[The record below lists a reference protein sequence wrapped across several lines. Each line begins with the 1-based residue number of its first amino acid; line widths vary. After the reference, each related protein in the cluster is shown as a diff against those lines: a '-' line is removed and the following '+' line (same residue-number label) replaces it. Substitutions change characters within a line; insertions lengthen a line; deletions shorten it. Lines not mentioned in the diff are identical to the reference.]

1 MLKNLTIRTRLVAAL
16 AILSIIMTVL
26 GIAGIT
32 SLSKSNSAL
41 KTVYEDRLVALGQL
55 DGVIRTVN
63 RNQIAIS
70 KAASDDP
77 SKLPAMIATVEK
89 NVARANELWNAYSET
104 FVTPDEKVLADR
116 FASARATFVQNGLR
130 PALEAAKQGDIE
142 QLKSVLH
149 GPMESNFQPLRDTI
163 NELIELQ
170 IEVSKKEFETSQ
182 SSYETLRVAVVVLL
196 VGGLS
201 LATAIGWWLVR
212 SITLPLNRAVRVAEA
227 VAAGDLTQHIEVDSN
242 DETGKLLAALRT
254 MNDSL
259 SGIVGNV
266 RQATDSISTA
276 SAEIASGNMDLSSR
290 TEQQAGS
297 LEETAS
303 SMEELT
309 STVRQNADNARQA
322 NQLAGNASEVA
333 RRGGAV
339 VSQVVDKMSAIN
351 ESAYKIVEII
361 SVIDGIAFQTNILA
375 LNAAVEA
382 ARAGEQGRGFAVVAS
397 EVRNLAQRAS
407 NAAKEIKHLIDNS
420 VAQVEEGSRLVDQ
433 AGSTM
438 QEVVNSVQQV
448 SDIIGEISA
457 ASGEQSA
464 GIEQINEAVV
474 QMDNV
479 TQQNA
484 ALVEQAA
491 AAAGALQEQ
500 AASLSQAVSVFRLAA
515 TNQAAATT
523 QAVASAARARIAPPA
538 RAQAG
543 RTAVASQALA
553 SVTRLRPGRKVA
565 AKPAPTL
572 RTAVAANGNDGWAEF

>member
-1 MLKNLTIRTRLVAAL
+1 MLKNLSIKARLVAAL
-16 AILSIIMTVL
+16 AILSLIMTVV
-26 GIAGIT
+26 GIAGVT

-41 KTVYEDRLVALGQL
+41 ETVYKDRLVALGQL

-70 KAASDDP
+70 KAASDDA
-77 SKLPAMIATVEK
+77 SKLPALVATVEK
-89 NVARANELWNAYSET
+89 NVVRANELWKAYAET

-116 FASARATFVQNGLR
+116 FASARATFVQDGLK

-149 GPMESNFQPLRDTI
+149 GPMETNFLPLRDAM

-170 IEVSKKEFETSQ
+170 IEVGKKEFETSQ
-182 SSYETLRVAVVVLL
+182 STYETLRVEVIVLL

-201 LATAIGWWLVR
+201 LAAAIGWWLVR

-227 VAAGDLTQHIEVDSN
+227 VAAGDLTQYIEVNSN
-242 DETGKLLAALRT
+242 DETGKLLAALRA

-333 RRGGAV
+333 QRGGVV

-407 NAAKEIKHLIDNS
+407 GAAKEIKQLIDNS

-438 QEVVNSVQQV
+438 QEVVTSVRQV
-448 SDIIGEISA
+448 SDIIAEISS

-474 QMDNV
+474 QMDNA

-491 AAAGALQEQ
+491 AAAGALQDQ
-500 AASLSQAVSVFRLAA
+500 AASLSQAVSVFRLANA
-515 TNQAAATT
+515 PHA
-523 QAVASAARARIAPPA
+523 AVAVLSKPSAQRARLAAPQPK
-538 RAQAG
+538 
-543 RTAVASQALA
+543 A
-553 SVTRLRPGRKVA
+553 SVTPLRPHTKARPAPAA
-565 AKPAPTL
+565 AKKA
-572 RTAVAANGNDGWAEF
+572 AVAANGSDGWEEF

>member
-1 MLKNLTIRTRLVAAL
+1 MLNNLTIKARLVAVLAL
-16 AILSIIMTVL
+16 LSLVMTVIGAA
-26 GIAGIT
+26 GIA
-32 SLSKSNSAL
+32 SLSNSNASL

-55 DGVIRTVN
+55 QEVIRTIN
-63 RNQIAIS
+63 RNQLNVA
-70 KAASDDP
+70 KAVSDDP
-77 SKLPAMIATVEK
+77 AKLPEMVKAVEEGRAKASKIWQEYAATK
-89 NVARANELWNAYSET
+89 LTA
-104 FVTPDEKVLADR
+104 DEKVLVER
-116 FASARATFVQNGLR
+116 FVAARTAFLDEGLN
-130 PALEAAKQGDIE
+130 PALEASRAGDIDKVSA
-142 QLKSVLH
+142 LLH
-149 GPMESNFQPLRDTI
+149 GRMNERYMTVRDIMNQLIQLQMEVGKQEYEASQTSYANFR
-163 NELIELQ
+163 
-170 IEVSKKEFETSQ
+170 
-182 SSYETLRVAVVVLL
+182 LL
-196 VGGLS
+196 VIAMLLGGLA
-201 LATAIGWWLVR
+201 LAASIGWWLVR
-212 SITLPLNRAVRVAEA
+212 SITLPLNRAVRIAES
-227 VAAGDLTQHIEVDSN
+227 VAAGDLTQHIEVRSQ
-242 DETGKLLAALRT
+242 DETGKLLAALRD
-254 MNDSL
+254 MNTSL
-259 SGIVGNV
+259 VGIVGNV
-266 RQATDSISTA
+266 RQATDSIGTA
-276 SAEIASGNMDLSSR
+276 SSEIASGNMDLSSR
-290 TEQQAGS
+290 TEQQASS

-351 ESAYKIVEII
+351 DSAYKIVEII

-407 NAAKEIKHLIDNS
+407 SAAKEIKQLIDNS
-420 VAQVEEGSRLVDQ
+420 VAQVEEGSRLVGQ

-438 QEVVNSVQQV
+438 QEVVTSVQQV
-448 SDIIGEISA
+448 SDIIAEISS

-500 AASLSQAVSVFRLAA
+500 AASLAQAVSVFQLNTAGQAPRKAA
-515 TNQAAATT
+515 ESAQRSVAT
-523 QAVASAARARIAPPA
+523 
-538 RAQAG
+538 
-543 RTAVASQALA
+543 
-553 SVTRLRPGRKVA
+553 VTRLQPRSPAR
-565 AKPAPTL
+565 PAPAAP
-572 RTAVAANGNDGWAEF
+572 RRAVAASGVADGWEEF